1 MQEATSKEKVLKKV
15 RKALIQKTKNPYPN
29 LDFDSKIYSASDES
43 LDILFAEE
51 FTKVSGQFVYCENTD
66 EFIQLITSLVKEREW
81 NNLHAVDKQI
91 FEYLEQGNLKYTNDE
106 TGFLKAEIGI
116 TLCEFLSARTGSII
130 VSSKQLSGRRLSVFP
145 PVHIVVAYSSQ
156 LVYDIKDAL
165 SGIKNKYGEN
175 IPSMISTITGPSRS
189 ADIEKTLVMGA
200 HGPKEIF
207 VFLIDDTLNN

>member
-29 LDFDSKIYSASDES
+29 LDYDSKIYSASDES

-51 FTKVSGQFVYCENTD
+51 FTKVSGQFVYCENGE
-66 EFIQLITSLVKEREW
+66 EFIQLISSLTKEREW
-81 NNLHAVDKQI
+81 NNFHAVDKQI
-91 FEYLEQGNLKYTNDE
+91 MDYLDKGNIKYTNDE
-106 TGFLKAEIGI
+106 AGLLNSEVGI

-130 VSSKQLSGRRLSVFP
+130 ISSKQLSGRRLSVFP

-156 LVYDIKDAL
+156 LVFDIKDAL

-175 IPSMISTITGPSRS
+175 IPSMISAITGPSRS

-200 HGPKEIF
+200 HGPKEVF
-207 VFLIDDTLNN
+207 VFLIDDTINN

>member
-29 LDFDSKIYSASDES
+29 LDYDSKIYSASDES

-51 FTKVSGQFVYCENTD
+51 FTKVSGQFVYCENEE
-66 EFIQLITSLVKEREW
+66 EFIQLITSLVKDREW
-81 NNLHAVDKQI
+81 INLHAVDKQI
-91 FEYLEQGNLKYTNDE
+91 FNYLDQGNLKYTTDE
-106 TGFLKAEIGI
+106 AGFLKSEVGI

-156 LVYDIKDAL
+156 LVYDIKEAL

-200 HGPKEIF
+200 HGPKEVF
-207 VFLIDDTLNN
+207 VFLIDDNS

>member
-29 LDFDSKIYSASDES
+29 LDYDSKIYSATDES

-51 FTKVSGQFVYCENTD
+51 FTKVSGQFVYCENEE
-66 EFIQLITSLVKEREW
+66 EFIQLITSLVKDREW
-81 NNLHAVDKQI
+81 SNLHAVDQKI
-91 FEYLEQGNLKYTNDE
+91 LDYLDKGNLKYTNDE
-106 TGFLKAEIGI
+106 AGFLKSEVGI

-156 LVYDIKDAL
+156 LVYDIKEAL
-165 SGIKNKYGEN
+165 SGIKKKYGEN

-200 HGPKEIF
+200 HGPKEVF
-207 VFLIDDTLNN
+207 VFLIDDNS

>member
-29 LDFDSKIYSASDES
+29 LDYDSKIYSASDES

-51 FTKVSGQFVYCENTD
+51 FTKVSGQFVYCENEE
-66 EFIQLITSLVKEREW
+66 EFIRLITSLIKDREW
-81 NNLHAVDKQI
+81 NNLHAVDQKI
-91 FEYLEQGNLKYTNDE
+91 LDYLDHGNLKYTTDE
-106 TGFLKAEIGI
+106 AGFLNSEVGI

-156 LVYDIKDAL
+156 LVYDIKEAL

-200 HGPKEIF
+200 HGPKEVF
-207 VFLIDDTLNN
+207 VFLIDDNS